1 MIPAPPPASPEE
13 LLAHLLGAR
22 ESEPMDLEP
31 EDLLELECRGLVDRE
46 RDVLADRLAA
56 FGELLDSA
64 PVPPAE
70 EFERLA
76 SEVAERRERL
86 ADSLAEV
93 VAPAEGIAAE
103 VERLLA
109 PARRLLGEARTAA
122 DLAERLELAEEDE
135 LESLGAALEVVLEF
149 DTLTARPELSEWLA
163 RVREVHSLARQHL
176 ESVRRLDHLG
186 DHHRRVR
193 RLERCRLRPV
203 QRATDTTGGA
213 PPPEP
218 RRSPIAANA
227 PPSSATRARTAATAA

>member
-1 MIPAPPPASPEE
+1 MNSHPAPAPRS
-13 LLAHLLGAR
+13 
-22 ESEPMDLEP
+22 P
-31 EDLLELECRGLVDRE
+31 EDLLRALGARDSEPVDLECRALVDRE

-56 FGELLDSA
+56 FAELLDSA
-64 PVPPAE
+64 PVPPAD

-93 VAPAEGIAAE
+93 VAPAAGIAAE
-103 VERLLA
+103 AERLLE
-109 PARRLLGEARTAA
+109 PTRQLLGEARTAA
-122 DLAERLELAEEDE
+122 EIAERLEFAEVEE
-135 LESLGAALEVVLEF
+135 LEDLGAALEVVLEF
-149 DTLTARPELSEWLA
+149 DTATARPELSEWLA
-163 RVREVHSLARQHL
+163 RVREVHSRNRQHL
-176 ESVRRLDHLG
+176 ESVRRLDRLG
-186 DHHRRVR
+186 DLHRRVR

-203 QRATDTTGGA
+203 PRATDHTGGA